1 MSVKFTERAKLRR
14 KQGWIQATGKRLALL
29 FVLGSATIQF
39 TGCTAFTALNN
50 KWQYNGYWNTTI
62 MGQRIRS
69 GASKAWHSRKHH
81 FCNEKHLKEFSAGF
95 KAGYADVADGGAG
108 CSPAFPPR
116 EYWGWKYQSCEG
128 QARVAAWFSGFP
140 HGARA
145 AEEEGV
151 GNWTQLQTSTNIQ
164 HEYAANG
171 KLNQSA
177 AGMYPIAQSAIPNGM
192 PTRESNDRQPIDF
205 GRTYPIS
212 VSDEQVEA
220 TNMPSIYQQ

>member
-1 MSVKFTERAKLRR
+1 MSVKHTERAKLRR
-14 KQGWIQATGKRLALL
+14 KQGWIQATGKRLAFL

-39 TGCTAFTALNN
+39 TGCSAMTGLNN
-50 KWQYNGYWNTTI
+50 SWKYNGYWNTTM
-62 MGQRIRS
+62 MGQRNRS
-69 GASKAWHSRKHH
+69 GASKAWHCRKHH
-81 FCNEKHLKEFSAGF
+81 FCNEKYLKEFSAGF
-95 KAGYADVADGGAG
+95 RAGYTEVADGGTG

-151 GNWTQLQTSTNIQ
+151 GTWTQIQTSANIQ
-164 HEYAANG
+164 HQYANNG
-171 KLNQSA
+171 MLNQSA

-192 PTRESNDRQPIDF
+192 QQRDSISRQPIDI
-205 GRTYPIS
+205 GRGYPVS
-212 VSDEQVEA
+212 VGDEQVEI
-220 TNMPSIYQQ
+220 TNMPSIIQH